1 LVLLLCVREEQLW
14 LLFFV
19 RSSVAESFLSPVNR
33 GLPGA
38 ARQPLTFLASPRK
51 VSKRRRPLGRS
62 PFGVPG
68 VGRYKSGRENN
79 SLRSDI
85 FPFLIRFSPADTGY
99 SQADFETGSLRIALG
114 REVV

>member
-51 VSKRRRPLGRS
+51 VSSRRAT
-62 PFGVPG
+62 PG
-68 VGRYKSGRENN
+68 EGLIEERTGSVTHNQKSGKNTENPN
-79 SLRSDI
+79 QSS
-85 FPFLIRFSPADTGY
+85 SPKSFFTTAY
-99 SQADFETGSLRIALG
+99 LNNVLFRASA
-114 REVV
+114 